1 MLTILWKDGIAAETF
16 YEKET
21 WTNTADAE
29 KLADSYIKRMTVKK
43 ELSDTEKEGI
53 INFIN
58 SKAQNGIVTETTDV
72 VLCTIYW
79 KENEEEKK

>member
-1 MLTILWKDGIAAETF
+1 
-16 YEKET
+16 
-21 WTNTADAE
+21 
-29 KLADSYIKRMTVKK
+29 MTVKK

-58 SKAQNGIVTETTDV
+58 SKAQNGNVTETTDV